1 MVMGA
6 LIFVTGVTAIILSRV
21 AIEEDVDLLPVHN
34 HIELLVGVVAGFVF
48 SALGVLLFVRSN
60 GHLKTKFLRRALCD
74 LRKPVM
80 ILGALEFE
88 PFRKVAEMGDE
99 VAVMQSEFSQIV
111 SLLQLAGPVVAVGAP
126 GSRPYGEKVAIV
138 GCSRDRHD
146 EIISTVAVNSQ
157 FSVLVMSDSDQLQHD
172 LAKLMSIISLR
183 PSTIFL
189 VPNTDKTYEAV
200 KRAHPEWGLP
210 SLENKLQSRLRF
222 GFSLVWAIVPSGDT
236 WSVVDLSSDDN
247 VEHAGIWIGQKL
259 RGFQDVRP
267 KRVRNIRLRIWV
279 IPVLRYAVGVILLVV
294 SVGAIWGVLH
304 S

>member
-1 MVMGA
+1 MFKG
-6 LIFVTGVTAIILSRV
+6 
-21 AIEEDVDLLPVHN
+21 
-34 HIELLVGVVAGFVF
+34 
-48 SALGVLLFVRSN
+48 SARRDNLHRS
-60 GHLKTKFLRRALCD
+60 
-74 LRKPVM
+74 
-80 ILGALEFE
+80 
-88 PFRKVAEMGDE
+88 
-99 VAVMQSEFSQIV
+99 SEF
-111 SLLQLAGPVVAVGAP
+111 
-126 GSRPYGEKVAIV
+126 R
-138 GCSRDRHD
+138 
-146 EIISTVAVNSQ
+146 N

-247 VEHAGIWIGQKL
+247 VEHGNMDWTETSGISGRSSEK
-259 RGFQDVRP
+259 GP
-267 KRVRNIRLRIWV
+267 EYSLRIWV

-294 SVGAIWGVLH
+294 SGLVQYGEYSTASGSPAFTKVACFVMGTRVAFWRL
-304 S
+304 